1 MAIHDDN
8 WTKEFKRADEIR
20 MTRGERVFHGVL
32 GITLLAMLLSPWM
45 PNTVL
50 NYLQGVLVVVAVGA
64 ACFFTG
70 YFLYKAFTG
79 RW

>member
-8 WTKEFKRADEIR
+8 WTKEFQTMDHMKMAI
-20 MTRGERVFHGVL
+20 GERVFHGTL
-32 GITLLAMLLSPWM
+32 GIILVGILSSPWL
-45 PNTVL
+45 PPTVW
-50 NYLQGVLVVVAVGA
+50 NYVQGAIIAIGVG
-64 ACFFTG
+64 CVSFFTG